1 MHSYCSPV
9 ESQAESGLRSRK
21 EDISRAD
28 EKSRTSRI
36 GAGGCVREPQKK
48 LSTRRGVIDTIP
60 PIRVSMEAGSLPE
73 RNAFLVKV
81 LGRNRTKTERSI
93 INYDGLVLR
102 AENHA

>member
-1 MHSYCSPV
+1 
-9 ESQAESGLRSRK
+9 
-21 EDISRAD
+21 
-28 EKSRTSRI
+28 
-36 GAGGCVREPQKK
+36 
-48 LSTRRGVIDTIP
+48 
-60 PIRVSMEAGSLPE
+60 MEAGSLPE